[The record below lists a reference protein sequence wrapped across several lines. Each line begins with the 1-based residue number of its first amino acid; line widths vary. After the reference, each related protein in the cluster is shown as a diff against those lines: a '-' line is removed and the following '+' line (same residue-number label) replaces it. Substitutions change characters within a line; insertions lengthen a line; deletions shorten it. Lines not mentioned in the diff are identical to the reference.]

1 MKKFL
6 MPAVTKE
13 LSNLGDR
20 IRLARLRRNISM
32 GLLSERAG
40 ISRPT
45 LSAIESGEPGPSMGS
60 YVSVLKVL
68 GLHQDLSK
76 VAADDE
82 LGRRLQDLNLDTPR
96 SRTTRKMK

>member
-1 MKKFL
+1 

-20 IRLARLRRNISM
+20 IRLARLRRDISM
-32 GLLSERAG
+32 ALLSERAG

-96 SRTTRKMK
+96 IRTTRKMK

>member
-1 MKKFL
+1 

-20 IRLARLRRNISM
+20 IRLARLRRDISM
-32 GLLSERAG
+32 ALLSERAG